1 MKKPVL
7 LIVDDD
13 RNTRV
18 GLEKAFRGK
27 YDVLLAESGETA
39 LRILGESTVD
49 ILLSD
54 LRMPGMNGMALL
66 QRALARTPQPVCVLM
81 TAYGT
86 IETAVEAMRRGAA
99 DYVTKPYNLDDLE
112 IRLDKALRSR
122 LIEAENAR
130 LQEQLDSRY
139 GLESIIGES
148 EAMLKIYEMIRQAAP
163 TNATVLLQG
172 ESGTGK
178 ELVARAI
185 HQLSPRAK
193 NPFVA
198 VHCAALSPTI
208 IESEL
213 FGHEKGS
220 FTGASERRIGRFE
233 MADSGTFFLDEV
245 SEIPQ
250 ATQAK
255 LLRVLEERQFER
267 VGGGKAVE
275 VDIRLVAATNKD
287 LRGLVESGS
296 FRNDLFFRLDVV
308 NIVLPPLRERAGDI
322 PILARHFL
330 KILSAENGKEMP
342 DLSPEAL
349 SILSAYK
356 WPGNVRELRNAIQK
370 MVVFARGSRLLP
382 KDVPAE
388 VRDAVGVPVDSVE
401 KAGSAA
407 RLFSGSMEDAEKA
420 MIQAAL
426 KACDGNV
433 SKAAKR
439 LGISRRTLHRKLNL
453 YEKPATA
460 GTGSTPS

>member
-18 GLEKAFRGK
+18 GLEKALRRK
-27 YDVLLAESGETA
+27 YDVILAESGETA
-39 LRILGESTVD
+39 LTLLGESAVD
-49 ILLSD
+49 VLLSD
-54 LRMPGMNGMALL
+54 LRMPGMNGMILL

-122 LIEAENAR
+122 QIEAENVR

-148 EAMLKIYEMIRQAAP
+148 EAMHRVYDMIRQAAP

-178 ELVARAI
+178 ELVAHAI
-185 HQLSPRAK
+185 HQLSPRSK

-213 FGHEKGS
+213 FGHEKGA

-250 ATQAK
+250 STQAK

-267 VGGGKAVE
+267 VGGGKAVD
-275 VDIRLVAATNKD
+275 VDIRLVAATNKN
-287 LRGLVESGS
+287 LRTLVESGA

-308 NIVLPPLRERAGDI
+308 NISLPPLRERTGDI
-322 PILARHFL
+322 AILARHFL
-330 KILSAENGKEMP
+330 KVISAENSKEVTDIASETM
-342 DLSPEAL
+342 

-356 WPGNVRELRNAIQK
+356 WPGNVRELRNAVQK

-388 VRDAVGVPVDSVE
+388 IRDAVGAPAETLE

-420 MIQAAL
+420 MIDAAL
-426 KACDGNV
+426 KACDGNI

-439 LGISRRTLHRKLNL
+439 LDISRRTLHRKLKIR
-453 YEKPATA
+453 ESPGAEGSEGAPA
-460 GTGSTPS
+460 